1 VISLQMTR
9 LDFPPAPRRTWFTN
23 LAGAAAI
30 FSGGIGSLFSGFAL
44 LMAIGKPYA
53 NSSADPLGIF
63 LIFILPPVTLLA
75 GICLL
80 LRQRWARWWLILLSA
95 GALVFGL
102 KGLLFPSALDAA
114 GLSADPSALEAA
126 RWIGMLPSLV
136 SAVAG
141 GTLLLGLFSR
151 PVRREFGGA
160 GPAEAMSC
168 PRPD

>member
-1 VISLQMTR
+1 MIR
-9 LDFPPAPRRTWFTN
+9 HDFPPAPRRTWFTN

-30 FSGGIGSLFSGFAL
+30 FSGGIGSLFSAFAL

-80 LRQRWARWWLILLSA
+80 LRQRWARWWLVFLAA
-95 GALVFGL
+95 GAMLIGG
-102 KGLLFPSALDAA
+102 KGLLFPAPSDAA
-114 GLSADPSALEAA
+114 GLSPDPAAAETA
-126 RWIGMLPSLV
+126 RWIVMLPSLV

-141 GTLLLGLFSR
+141 GALLLGLFSR
-151 PVRREFGGA
+151 PVRREFG
-160 GPAEAMSC
+160 AE
-168 PRPD
+168 RPDDAARRTLG